1 MNMLTNTR
9 GGRQPHVRL
18 RRRDA
23 NLSVL
28 VLALALIAG
37 TASAQMSGEEMS
49 ASLESMWRTQAEE
62 VSQLVADVTVNGTSY
77 VYSADSYDKD
87 SRIVHD
93 QGADIDYPVELSEAE
108 WRSRLSEQEYY
119 VLREDGTERAFQN
132 PLYDNK
138 ERGIYYSAA
147 TGQPLFH
154 SDDKYKSGTGWPS
167 FTKPISP
174 DAVAYMWD
182 RGLFSRRVEVIDS
195 LSGSH
200 IGHVFSDGPDP
211 TGQRYCMNSAA
222 LIFVPE
228 GGDPPQM
235 LTPEMVASE

>member
-1 MNMLTNTR
+1 MTYHRKTIA
-9 GGRQPHVRL
+9 RL
-18 RRRDA
+18 VTLLA
-23 NLSVL
+23 VA
-28 VLALALIAG
+28 VLAAAPLA
-37 TASAQMSGEEMS
+37 AQEEMS
-49 ASLESMWRTQAEE
+49 WRDTVATVAGSVEGIRVDGKPYVTSAS
-62 VSQLVADVTVNGTSY
+62 SY
-77 VYSADSYDKD
+77 APNN
-87 SRIVHD
+87 RIIHD
-93 QGADIDYPVELSEAE
+93 QGAEIDYPVELSESQ
-108 WRSRLSEQEYY
+108 WKRRLSDQEYY
-119 VLREDGTERAFQN
+119 VLREDGTERAFDN

-182 RGLFSRRVEVIDS
+182 RGLFSRRIEVIDS

-200 IGHVFSDGPDP
+200 IGHVFNDGPDP
-211 TGQRYCMNSAA
+211 HGQRYCMNSAA

-228 GGDPPQM
+228 GEEPPP
-235 LTPEMVASE
+235 LVLNRSR

>member
-1 MNMLTNTR
+1 MLHSMKYKKTTAIALMVAAIGWFSVETVVAQDQEWKTR
-9 GGRQPHVRL
+9 VQ
-18 RRRDA
+18 
-23 NLSVL
+23 
-28 VLALALIAG
+28 
-37 TASAQMSGEEMS
+37 T
-49 ASLESMWRTQAEE
+49 
-62 VSQLVADVTVNGTSY
+62 VSQLVQGITVNGKDY
-77 VYSADSYDKD
+77 VTSADTYDPD
-87 SRIVHD
+87 NRIIHD
-93 QGADIDYPVELSEAE
+93 MGTPISYPVELSERQ
-108 WRSRLSEQEYY
+108 WKRRLSDQEYY

-182 RGLFSRRVEVIDS
+182 RGLFSRRIEVIDS

-228 GGDPPQM
+228 GGDPPPL
-235 LTPEMVASE
+235 LTN

>member
-1 MNMLTNTR
+1 MSW
-9 GGRQPHVRL
+9 
-18 RRRDA
+18 RDA
-23 NLSVL
+23 VATVSDAVEGIR
-28 VLALALIAG
+28 VDG
-37 TASAQMSGEEMS
+37 KPFVTS
-49 ASLESMWRTQAEE
+49 AS
-62 VSQLVADVTVNGTSY
+62 
-77 VYSADSYDKD
+77 SYDPS
-87 SRIVHD
+87 SRIIHD
-93 QGADIDYPVELSEAE
+93 QGAEIDYPVELSESQ
-108 WRSRLSEQEYY
+108 WKRRLGDQEYY
-119 VLREDGTERAFQN
+119 VLREDGTERAFDN

-182 RGLFSRRVEVIDS
+182 RGLFSRRIEVIDS

-200 IGHVFSDGPDP
+200 IGHVFNDGPDP
-211 TGQRYCMNSAA
+211 YDQRYCMNSAA

-228 GGDPPQM
+228 GEEPPPLVM
-235 LTPEMVASE
+235 NRNR

>member
-1 MNMLTNTR
+1 MKYKKTTAIALMVAAIGWFSVETVVAQDQEWKTR
-9 GGRQPHVRL
+9 VQ
-18 RRRDA
+18 
-23 NLSVL
+23 
-28 VLALALIAG
+28 
-37 TASAQMSGEEMS
+37 T
-49 ASLESMWRTQAEE
+49 
-62 VSQLVADVTVNGTSY
+62 VSQLVQGITVNGKDY
-77 VYSADSYDKD
+77 VTSADTYDPD
-87 SRIVHD
+87 NRIIHD
-93 QGADIDYPVELSEAE
+93 MGTPISYPVELSERQ
-108 WRSRLSEQEYY
+108 WKRRLSDQEYY

-182 RGLFSRRVEVIDS
+182 RGLFSRRIEVIDS

-228 GGDPPQM
+228 GGDPPPL
-235 LTPEMVASE
+235 LTN